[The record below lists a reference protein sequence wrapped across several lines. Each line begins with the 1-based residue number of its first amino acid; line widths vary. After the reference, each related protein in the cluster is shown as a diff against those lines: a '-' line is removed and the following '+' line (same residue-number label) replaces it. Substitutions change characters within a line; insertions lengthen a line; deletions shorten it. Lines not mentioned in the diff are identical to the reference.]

1 MDLNKVML
9 IGNVTR
15 DPELKT
21 IPSGQQV
28 ASFSIATNLTW
39 VDKNSGQKQSK
50 AEFHNIVVWRK
61 LAEICGQYL
70 KKGSKIYIEG
80 RLQTRDWVGQ
90 DGVKRYR
97 TEIVGDNMIMLGGGG
112 NSSPQFRPNQQNSA
126 PTAQT
131 KEEIPT
137 IQQED
142 DTDNGQENPS
152 NPSKPSD
159 DEEINVEEIP
169 F

>member
-9 IGNVTR
+9 IGNVVR

-28 ASFSIATNLTW
+28 ASFSIATNLVWT
-39 VDKNSGQKQSK
+39 DKSSGQKQTR

-97 TEIVGDNMIMLGGGG
+97 TEVIADNMIMLGGGG
-112 NSSPQFRPNQQNSA
+112 GGNSSQFQPSQQNSA
-126 PTAQT
+126 PAASA

-142 DTDNGQENPS
+142 SPNSGQENPPKS
-152 NPSKPSD
+152 SD
-159 DEEINVEEIP
+159 DEEINV
-169 F
+169 

>member
-9 IGNVTR
+9 IGNVVK

-28 ASFSIATNLTW
+28 ASFSIATNLVW
-39 VDKNSGQKQSK
+39 IDKTSGQKQQK
-50 AEFHNIVVWRK
+50 VEFHNIKAWRK

-80 RLQTRDWVGQ
+80 RLQTSSWDGQ

-97 TEIVGDNMIMLGGGG
+97 TEVIADNMIMLGGGG
-112 NSSPQFRPNQQNSA
+112 SSSSQFQPNQQNSA
-126 PTAQT
+126 PAAPA

-142 DTDNGQENPS
+142 SIDSGQQNAAKS
-152 NPSKPSD
+152 SD

>member
-9 IGNVTR
+9 IGNVVR

-28 ASFSIATNLTW
+28 ASFSIATNLVWT
-39 VDKNSGQKQSK
+39 DKSSGQKQTK
-50 AEFHNIVVWRK
+50 VEFHNIVVWRK
-61 LAEICGQYL
+61 LAEICSQYL

-97 TEIVGDNMIMLGGGG
+97 TEVIADNMIMLGGSG
-112 NSSPQFRPNQQNSA
+112 SSQFQPNKQNSA
-126 PTAQT
+126 PAAPA

-142 DTDNGQENPS
+142 SLDRVQENS
-152 NPSKPSD
+152 SKSSD

>member
-28 ASFSIATNLTW
+28 ASFSIATNLVW
-39 VDKNSGQKQSK
+39 IDKSNGQKQQK
-50 AEFHNIVVWRK
+50 VEFHNIVAWRK

-80 RLQTRDWVGQ
+80 RLETKDWVGQ

-97 TEIVGDNMIMLGGGG
+97 TEIIGDNMIMLGGRG
-112 NSSPQFRPNQQNSA
+112 NSPSQFQPNNQN
-126 PTAQT
+126 TAT
-131 KEEIPT
+131 AAKEEIPT

-142 DTDNGQENPS
+142 SPGGGQQN
-152 NPSKPSD
+152 KPNSSD

>member
-28 ASFSIATNLTW
+28 ASFSIATNLVW
-39 VDKNSGQKQSK
+39 IDKSSGQKQQK
-50 AEFHNIVVWRK
+50 VEFHNIVVWRK

-97 TEIVGDNMIMLGGGG
+97 TEIIGDNMIMLGGRG
-112 NSSPQFRPNQQNSA
+112 NGSSQFQPNNQN
-126 PTAQT
+126 TAT
-131 KEEIPT
+131 AAKEEIPT

-142 DTDNGQENPS
+142 SSGGGQQNTPNS
-152 NPSKPSD
+152 SD

>member
-9 IGNVTR
+9 IGNVVR

-28 ASFSIATNLTW
+28 ASFSIATNLVWT
-39 VDKNSGQKQSK
+39 DKSSGQKQTR
-50 AEFHNIVVWRK
+50 AEFHNIKAWRK
-61 LAEICGQYL
+61 LGEICGQYL

-80 RLQTRDWVGQ
+80 RLQTSSWDGQ

-97 TEIVGDNMIMLGGGG
+97 TEVVADNMIMLGGSGSG
-112 NSSPQFRPNQQNSA
+112 SSQFQPNQQNSA
-126 PTAQT
+126 PAASA

-142 DTDNGQENPS
+142 SPDSGQGNT
-152 NPSKPSD
+152 SKSSD
-159 DEEINVEEIP
+159 DEEINVEEIQ